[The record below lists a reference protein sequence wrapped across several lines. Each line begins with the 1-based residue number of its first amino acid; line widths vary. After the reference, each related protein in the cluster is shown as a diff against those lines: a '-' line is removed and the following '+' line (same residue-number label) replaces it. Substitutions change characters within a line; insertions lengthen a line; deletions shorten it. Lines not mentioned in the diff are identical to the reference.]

1 MIFGGGENSFGV
13 LSGERTAAE
22 AYCLKLRCLFVGNT
36 GLDSIT
42 SMSIRLGTSTSV
54 VIDISLIHLAS
65 IDSESAYPK
74 CFMCL
79 DTTKWYLLGEIRQKA
94 IKFKSHEICLQFELG
109 YLNGWFSA
117 ITSAKRIF
125 QGSRWFFVLWNWS
138 GLEYIYWVILKSII
152 YSRSSYNQHG
162 KMFVER
168 SRIVNHSFR
177 MDWNF

>member
-13 LSGERTAAE
+13 VSGERTAAE

-36 GLDSIT
+36 GLDSITSMSINVSTSTSFLILSNFGLDSMSIT

-79 DTTKWYLLGEIRQKA
+79 DTTK
-94 IKFKSHEICLQFELG
+94 
-109 YLNGWFSA
+109 
-117 ITSAKRIF
+117 
-125 QGSRWFFVLWNWS
+125 
-138 GLEYIYWVILKSII
+138 
-152 YSRSSYNQHG
+152 
-162 KMFVER
+162 
-168 SRIVNHSFR
+168 
-177 MDWNF
+177 